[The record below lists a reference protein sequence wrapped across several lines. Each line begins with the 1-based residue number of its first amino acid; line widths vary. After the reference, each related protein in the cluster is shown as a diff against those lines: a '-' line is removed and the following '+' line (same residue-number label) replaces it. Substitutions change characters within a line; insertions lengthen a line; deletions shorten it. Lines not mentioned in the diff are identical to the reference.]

1 MKRAKAKSAEKLKI
15 TPAAKSRTAKAK
27 ANRPRAAISARA
39 QSGSRADPIQVSV
52 LQRRLKSITE
62 EMGLTLLRTTRS
74 PILNEARDF
83 VTGLYDAAG
92 RMLEQTEYI
101 PVLAFAL
108 QPACENVVRFFGED
122 IHPGD
127 VILHNDVFSGGNQ
140 NNDVAVFKPIF
151 DGETLIAW
159 AACKGHQ
166 ADIGGAVA
174 GGYNPEAREVWQE
187 ALRIP
192 AVKIVDR
199 GVLRQDVWNLIFAN
213 IRYKIVE
220 EDIKAQIG
228 GCVVGERGFLQ
239 LVERYG
245 ARELQQLLATLFAST
260 ERMVRSEIAAI
271 PDGTY
276 HGESWAFY
284 DGVSD
289 GTRMK
294 INLAVTIRGEEV
306 TFDFTGSSK
315 QTPGFVNAPYSA
327 TASALMLTFLMLINP
342 DIPHNAGLLR
352 PVRIVNP
359 EGSFL
364 NAAFPAATTF
374 GNSITGP
381 TSDAIF
387 KAFAQAL
394 PKMVTAGWNRF
405 LGFAVSGRDP
415 RRDRAYVDIL
425 FLALKGGSGATWMA
439 DGYDH
444 IGLINCA
451 GGILAQDYEMFEIH
465 DPHFLVKHEY
475 LPGSAGAGRWRGG
488 LGVETEFVMRGE
500 NVTGVAFGDGVEEEA
515 RAFGFF
521 GGGSGSA
528 NSITLRY
535 PDGSTRVPKT
545 KEIIRSI
552 PAGTVYNQ
560 KAGGG
565 GGYGDPFERP
575 AERVHADVQNGLVSV
590 ESARADYGVWIE
602 PDSLALDET
611 HTAELRRK
619 LI

>member
-1 MKRAKAKSAEKLKI
+1 MKRKI
-15 TPAAKSRTAKAK
+15 
-27 ANRPRAAISARA
+27 
-39 QSGSRADPIQVSV
+39 DPVRLAV

-83 VTGLYDAAG
+83 VTGLYDARG

-108 QPACENVVRFFGED
+108 QPACENVIRFFGED
-122 IHPGD
+122 LHPGD

-151 DGETLIAW
+151 DGRRLVAW

-166 ADIGGAVA
+166 ADIGGAVQ

-192 AVKIVDR
+192 AVKVFER
-199 GVLRQDVWNLIFAN
+199 GRLRRDVWNLIFAN
-213 IRYKIVE
+213 IRLGIVE

-228 GCVVGERGFLQ
+228 GATVGERG
-239 LVERYG
+239 YHD
-245 ARELQQLLATLFAST
+245 LLARFGRKRLEGLLEALFDST
-260 ERMVRSEIAAI
+260 ERRVRHEIAAI

-276 HGESWAFY
+276 RGESHAFY
-284 DGVSD
+284 DGVSE
-289 GTRMK
+289 GTKMR
-294 INLAVTIRGEEV
+294 INLAVTVKGDDI
-306 TFDFTGSSK
+306 TFDFTGSAP
-315 QTPGFVNAPYSA
+315 QTPGFVNAPASA
-327 TASALMLTFLMLINP
+327 TASALLLTFLMLIDP

-352 PVRIVNP
+352 PIRIVNP
-359 EGSFL
+359 GGSFL
-364 NAAFPAATTF
+364 NARFPAATTF

-387 KAFAQAL
+387 RAFADAL
-394 PKMVTAGWNRF
+394 PRMVSAGWNRF
-405 LGFAVSGRDP
+405 LGFAVSGQDP
-415 RRDRAYVDIL
+415 RRARPYVDIL
-425 FLALKGGSGATWMA
+425 FLSLKGGSGGTWNA

-465 DPHFLVKHEY
+465 DPHLLLRHEY
-475 LPGSAGAGRWRGG
+475 LRDSAGAGRWRGG
-488 LGVETEFVMRGE
+488 VGVETEFEIQGE

-515 RAFGFF
+515 RAFGLF
-521 GGGSGSA
+521 GGAPGA
-528 NSITLRY
+528 RNEIRLVA
-535 PDGSTRVPKT
+535 PDGTARLPKT
-545 KEIIRSI
+545 KEIVRGIAR
-552 PAGTVYNQ
+552 GTRFSQ

-565 GGYGDPFERP
+565 GGYGNPFERP
-575 AERVHADVQNGLVSV
+575 AEAVLEDVRNELVSV
-590 ESARADYGVWIE
+590 EAAREAYGVWID
-602 PDSLALDET
+602 PDTLALDPAQ
-611 HTAELRRK
+611 TAALRESRR
-619 LI
+619 

>member
-1 MKRAKAKSAEKLKI
+1 MKKNKPVRS
-15 TPAAKSRTAKAK
+15 
-27 ANRPRAAISARA
+27 RAAPAR
-39 QSGSRADPIQVSV
+39 RKVDPIQVSV

-83 VTGLYDAAG
+83 VTGLYDAKG

-108 QPACENVVRFFGED
+108 QPACENVVRFFGDD

-151 DGETLIAW
+151 HGKKLVAW

-166 ADIGGAVA
+166 ADIGGAVR

-192 AVKIVDR
+192 AVKVVDR
-199 GVLRQDVWNLIFAN
+199 GTLRRDVWNLIFSN
-213 IRYKIVE
+213 IRLKIVE
-220 EDIKAQIG
+220 EDIRAQIG
-228 GCVVGERGFLQ
+228 GCTVGERGYMALI
-239 LVERYG
+239 ERFG
-245 ARELQQLLATLFAST
+245 DKNLEALLEHLFDST
-260 ERMVRSEIAAI
+260 EKMVRKEIEAI

-284 DGVSD
+284 DGVTD

-294 INLAVTIRGEEV
+294 INLAVTVKRDEV
-306 TFDFTGSSK
+306 TFDFTGSSP
-315 QTPGFVNAPYSA
+315 QTPGFVNAPHSA
-327 TASALMLTFLMLINP
+327 TASALLLTFLMLIKP

-352 PVRIVNP
+352 PIRIINP

-364 NAAFPAATTF
+364 NAKFPAATTF

-387 KAFAQAL
+387 RAFSKAL
-394 PKMVTAGWNRF
+394 PERVTAGWNRF
-405 LGFAVSGRDP
+405 LGCAISGLDTRHNHP
-415 RRDRAYVDIL
+415 YVDIL
-425 FLALKGGSGATWMA
+425 FLSLKGGSGGTHGA

-475 LPGSAGAGRWRGG
+475 LPDSAGAGRWRGG
-488 LGVETEFVMRGE
+488 LGVETEFILQGE

-521 GGGSGSA
+521 GGKSGTTNA
-528 NSITLRY
+528 ITLRY
-535 PDGSTRVPKT
+535 PDGNTRSAKT
-545 KEIIRSI
+545 KEIIRGI
-552 PAGTVYNQ
+552 PTGTVFHQ
-560 KAGGG
+560 VAGGG
-565 GGYGDPFERP
+565 GGYGDPHERP
-575 AERVHADVQNGLVSV
+575 ADLVLDDVRNGTVGIDA
-590 ESARADYGVWIE
+590 ARNDYGVFID
-602 PDSLALDET
+602 PTTMTVDAKK
-611 HTAELRRK
+611 TAGLRRGK
-619 LI
+619 A